1 MYYRQEM
8 LVAVMETVHY
18 TDIEMER
25 RPVHLI
31 DIDSGPV
38 QEKYLVGGQNYIH
51 IYYTPIYLG
60 SG

>member
-31 DIDSGPV
+31 DIDSGAV
-38 QEKYLVGGQNYIH
+38 QEKYLVGGQNYFH
-51 IYYTPIYLG
+51 IYYTLIYLG